1 MIFTSTGLSP
11 FIVRRLLISDRRGSR
26 DRERRSLRDS
36 RVAVVAV
43 VVAHCH
49 LNVIYT
55 GAKNTEGKYGRGA
68 NPPQKTNY
76 YNFHILYF
84 RSLLPAEPKPSPLKE
99 DRGAQA

>member
-36 RVAVVAV
+36 RV

-55 GAKNTEGKYGRGA
+55 GAKNTEEKYGRRA
-68 NPPQKTNY
+68 SPPAPPQKKNF